1 MKIKAS
7 DNFVHKK
14 ETYKII
20 GAAQEVHKE
29 LGSGFLEMVYH
40 DALEIEFSKI
50 NVPYKREFP
59 IPVYYKNKK
68 MDRNYS
74 TDFFCY
80 DSIILE
86 IKAVK
91 TLTDIHK
98 SQVFHYLKA
107 TGQRLGLLINFGE
120 PSLKVKRII
129 YG

>member
-1 MKIKAS
+1 MNIKS
-7 DNFVHKK
+7 SNTLLHEK

-20 GAAQEVHKE
+20 GSAQEVHRE

-40 DALEIEFSKI
+40 DALEIEFNKMRI
-50 NVPYKREFP
+50 PFKREFP
-59 IPVYYKNKK
+59 IPVYYKNEK
-68 MDRNYS
+68 MNRNYS
-74 TDFFCY
+74 VDFYCY
-80 DSIILE
+80 DRIIIE

-91 TLTDIHK
+91 TITEIHH

-107 TGQRLGLLINFGE
+107 TGKRLGLLINFGE

>member
-1 MKIKAS
+1 MKIKAN
-7 DNFVHKK
+7 DNFVYEK
-14 ETYKII
+14 ETYRII
-20 GAAQEVHKE
+20 GSAQEVHKE

-40 DALEIEFSKI
+40 DALELEFTKMKI
-50 NVPYKREFP
+50 PYKREFP

-68 MDRNYS
+68 MDRNHS
-74 TDFFCY
+74 ADFFCY
-80 DSIILE
+80 GSIILE

-91 TLTDIHK
+91 TLTDTHQ

-129 YG
+129 FG